1 MLMQEKVCG
10 DHARNFFFFAKPGVN
25 LIVNVFIN
33 SFNIIT
39 NYKVISLDNLK
50 QPNVNKARKFEV

>member
-1 MLMQEKVCG
+1 MQKKVLG
-10 DHARNFFFFAKPGVN
+10 DHAQSFFFFAKPGVN

-39 NYKVISLDNLK
+39 NYKVILLDTLK
-50 QPNVNKARKFEV
+50 

>member
-50 QPNVNKARKFEV
+50 